1 MKKIFFIAF
10 IAFFCLS
17 FSAAFAQSS
26 AEKAANI
33 ARNVGKELKLRD
45 DQLLHIKAA
54 AEEYFNKV
62 IAAQSEA
69 KTDQKKAKV
78 FQASAKFK
86 QKAQSHLTPED
97 AKKFGKWLDKNKP
110 ALEKWAVA
118 QAKKK

>member
-1 MKKIFFIAF
+1 MKKIFLIGFIT
-10 IAFFCLS
+10 FFCVS
-17 FSAAFAQSS
+17 FNSVFGQST
-26 AEKAANI
+26 AEKAADV
-33 ARNVGKELKLRD
+33 ARNAGKELKLRD

-69 KTDQKKAKV
+69 KTDQKKAKI
-78 FQASAKFK
+78 FQATAKFK

-97 AKKFGKWLDKNKP
+97 AKKFGKWFDKNKP
-110 ALEKWAVA
+110 VFEKWAVA